1 MLRPFLSL
9 ALISTS
15 LHGQAP
21 SPSVAPPPQGV
32 AAQSRH
38 ILFITIDGVRPED
51 LFGGADPVVMADPKL
66 AGITDTAAF
75 RARWWRDT
83 PEERRR
89 AVMPFVW
96 DTLVPAGVLY
106 GQGQNVRVTNGLNFS
121 GPGYTELFTGAARA
135 DVTSN
140 DDRRYSHRT
149 LFEVVRDATS
159 SSTGQAGEAGAPVP
173 SAARDRPYTGVAA
186 FTSWTT
192 QARLTATQGGTF
204 VSQGP
209 FEPLPSQLQDDP
221 RLVRLAEIESR
232 TRHDDRTLRHDSFT
246 HELALAWLVKFR
258 PTLLHIGYGEPDVD
272 AHARRYDRYLA
283 MLHDLDRM
291 LSELMHAVW
300 ADPALRDATTIIIT
314 TDHGRGATA
323 RDWTDHG
330 RDVPNAARWWF
341 LAAGAGVAP
350 RGVVADPMTQAQT
363 APTILRLLGIP
374 ATGLSGAAGA
384 VDLARR

>member
-1 MLRPFLSL
+1 MLRPLLCLLL
-9 ALISTS
+9 AATPLT
-15 LHGQAP
+15 
-21 SPSVAPPPQGV
+21 
-32 AAQSRH
+32 AQSRH

-51 LFGGADPVVMADPKL
+51 LFGGADPIVMADPKL
-66 AGITDTAAF
+66 AGITDTSAF
-75 RARWWRDT
+75 RARWWRPT
-83 PEERRR
+83 AEERRR
-89 AVMPFVW
+89 AVMPFLW

-106 GQGQNVRVTNGLNFS
+106 GQGQNVRVSNGQNFS

-140 DDRRYSHRT
+140 DDRRYTHRT
-149 LFEVVRDATS
+149 VFEIVRDATA
-159 SSTGQAGEAGAPVP
+159 GDAGRAGEAGP
-173 SAARDRPYTGVAA
+173 RPYTGVAA

-192 QARLTATQGGTF
+192 QARLTATTAGTF

-209 FEPLPSQLQDDP
+209 FEPLPAELRDDP
-221 RLVRLAEIESR
+221 RLVRLAQIESR
-232 TRHDDRTLRHDSFT
+232 TRHDDRTLRHDTFT

-291 LSELMHAVW
+291 LSELMHVAW
-300 ADPALRDATTIIIT
+300 ADPPLRDSTTIIIT

-323 RDWTDHG
+323 QDWTDHG

-350 RGVVADPMTQAQT
+350 RGVVSDPMTQAQT
-363 APTILRLLGIP
+363 APTILRLLGLP

>member
-1 MLRPFLSL
+1 L
-9 ALISTS
+9 ARARGEIP
-15 LHGQAP
+15 P
-21 SPSVAPPPQGV
+21 SQ
-32 AAQSRH
+32 H

-51 LFGGADPVVMADPKL
+51 LFGGADPIVMADPKL

-140 DDRRYSHRT
+140 DDRRYTHRT
-149 LFEVVRDATS
+149 VFEIVRDAA
-159 SSTGQAGEAGAPVP
+159 TG
-173 SAARDRPYTGVAA
+173 DHTVAA

-232 TRHDDRTLRHDSFT
+232 TRHDDRTLRHDAFT

-300 ADPALRDATTIIIT
+300 ADPALRDSTTIIVT

-323 RDWTDHG
+323 QDWTDHG

-363 APTILRLLGIP
+363 APTILRLLGLP
-374 ATGLSGAAGA
+374 ATGLEGA
-384 VDLARR
+384 VPAMVLDRP